1 MSVTNRVIGTI
12 TRAIRTTRKK
22 KKKKKKK
29 KKQKGVWW
37 PVFNFF
43 L

>member
-29 KKQKGVWW
+29 KKNPKESGG
-37 PVFNFF
+37 PF
-43 L
+43 